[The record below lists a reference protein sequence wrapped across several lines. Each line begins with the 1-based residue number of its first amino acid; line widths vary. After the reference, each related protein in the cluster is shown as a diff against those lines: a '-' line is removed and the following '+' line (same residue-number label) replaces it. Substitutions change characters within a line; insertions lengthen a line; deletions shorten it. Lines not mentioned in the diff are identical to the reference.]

1 MSGRLAYLPALDGL
15 RAVAVTAVVLYH
27 LDVPWAIG
35 GFLGVDLFFVISGF
49 LITTL
54 LLREHDDEGRIGLR
68 SFWVRRFRRLAPPMV
83 VMTAA
88 TILATRLWGLPE
100 QWSSV
105 RTDAVAALA
114 YVANW
119 RFVLAEQSYFDAL
132 LGPSPLLHTWSLAV
146 EEQWYL
152 LWPVAM
158 IGLVW
163 LWRRGHRVLP
173 LATITAAAVA
183 SAVWMGVLYQPTDP
197 SRVYYGTDTR
207 AQQLLVG
214 AALAWLVHLRP
225 GLGVIGARR
234 ATAWAGLGALAL
246 FVAIAATV
254 GDEAAWLYH
263 GGFLAVSVLAAGLVL
278 VTSTE
283 RVAAPLRWLESRA
296 VRWVG
301 LRSYG
306 IYLWHWPVI
315 VFVGTPMGL
324 DLPRWP
330 LAGLQVVTTLVLA
343 EASHRLVEIPA
354 RTSQRPPMLTI
365 TAWSAS
371 AVAVVVVALGILVS
385 PPGQR
390 ISAGDVA
397 RPTISVVATTAPT
410 TSPAPRTSSIVPSTP
425 AGARPAET
433 PSPPPPKTAVAPA
446 TTVAAEPARLL
457 VLGDS
462 TALVLSDL
470 TESVP
475 TDRWNVQPM
484 ARVGCGTVAG
494 VTIDVDADVPT
505 YHGSA
510 CDNWRA
516 EWAEAVDVVQPDV
529 AIVMIGPWEVM
540 DHRIDGVDV
549 RYPSP
554 EWTDAVR
561 TGIAEAV
568 GLAGGSNAPVALLTL
583 PCMQPNGDDGTTARS
598 DPARV
603 ATFNELLRGVAVER
617 GAAVLELGAVLCPD
631 GEPIESTTGTRV
643 RFDGVHLTPE
653 GADLVWTWLLP
664 RVDQLVPAGR

>member
-1 MSGRLAYLPALDGL
+1 MSGRLPYLPALDGL

-27 LDVPWAIG
+27 LDVPWAVG

-54 LLREHDDEGRIGLR
+54 LLREHGEEGRIGLR
-68 SFWVRRFRRLAPPMV
+68 SFWVRRFRRLVPPMV

-88 TILATRLWGLPE
+88 TILATRLWGLPG

-119 RFVLAEQSYFDAL
+119 RFVIAEQSYFDTL

-152 LWPVAM
+152 VWPVVM
-158 IGLVW
+158 LGLVV
-163 LWRRGHRVLP
+163 LLRRGHRLLP
-173 LATITAAAVA
+173 IGVIAAAALA
-183 SAVWMGVLYQPTDP
+183 SAIWMAVLYEPADP

-225 GLGVIGARR
+225 GLGAVGGRR
-234 ATAWAGLGALAL
+234 APAVAGVAALAV
-246 FVAIAATV
+246 FVAVAATV
-254 GDEAAWLYH
+254 GDETAWLYR
-263 GGFLAVSVLAAGLVL
+263 GGFLAISLLAAGLVL
-278 VTSTE
+278 ATSTE
-283 RVAAPLRWLESRA
+283 RVATPLRWLESEP

-301 LRSYG
+301 VRSYG

-330 LAGLQVVTTLVLA
+330 LAVVQVAATLLLA
-343 EASHRLVEIPA
+343 EASHRLVETPV
-354 RTSQRPPMLTI
+354 RTSRRPPALTI
-365 TAWSAS
+365 TTWTAS
-371 AVAVVVVALGILVS
+371 AVGVVVVALAVLVS

-390 ISAGDVA
+390 ISAGDVV
-397 RPTISVVATTAPT
+397 RPTISAVTTTSTTPPPT
-410 TSPAPRTSSIVPSTP
+410 TTPASATTP
-425 AGARPAET
+425 AGADPAVT
-433 PSPPPPKTAVAPA
+433 VASLSPPPAPPTTAP
-446 TTVAAEPARLL
+446 AEPARLL
-457 VLGDS
+457 LLGDS
-462 TALVLSDL
+462 TALVLSDF

-475 TDRWNVQPM
+475 ADRWNVQQM

-494 VTIDVDADVPT
+494 GTIDVDADVPT
-505 YHGSA
+505 YHGSVCA
-510 CDNWRA
+510 QWKA
-516 EWAEAVDVVQPDV
+516 EWADAVEIVQPDV
-529 AIVMIGPWEVM
+529 SVVMIGPWEVM

-549 RYPSP
+549 RFPSP
-554 EWTDAVR
+554 EWTEAVR
-561 TGIAEAV
+561 AGIDDATE
-568 GLAGGSNAPVALLTL
+568 LAGSSGAPVALLSL
-583 PCMQPNGDDGTTARS
+583 PCMQPSGDEGTTARS

-603 ATFNELLRGVAVER
+603 AAFNELLADVAAER
-617 GAAVLELGAVLCPD
+617 GAEVLGLGSLLCPA
-631 GEPIESTTGTRV
+631 GEPIESTTGTRL
-643 RFDGVHLTPE
+643 RYDGVHLTPD
-653 GADLVWTWLLP
+653 GAALVWTWLLP
-664 RVDQLVPAGR
+664 RLDELVRTEP